1 MKVGICGLGT
11 VGSGVF
17 NLISENNSEIERRL
31 GSKVHV
37 AQIGCRK
44 HHPDCNLSEVN
55 VSHDIF
61 DVVRNPNIDI
71 VIEVIG
77 GLDVARSL
85 VLEAI
90 HNGKHVVTANKA
102 LIAEHGQEILEAAS
116 EKGVQIKFE
125 AAIAGGIPIVKTIKE
140 GLAANRLEWIV
151 GIINGTSNYILS
163 KMSDEVRGLSF
174 SDVLSDAQKLGYA
187 EADPTFDVE
196 GIDAA
201 HKLTILS
208 SIAFGVPLGF
218 DTIYTEG
225 ISQITTDD
233 IGYARELGYV
243 VKHLGI
249 ARVRDD
255 NIEMRVHPCLVPG
268 DHMLAQVKGVMNAVM
283 VGGDASGSTMY
294 YGAGA
299 GSGPTASAVVS
310 DVLDILR
317 NSEAKFTGNLGFA
330 NGRLEPKKI
339 VSINEVV
346 GSTYLRLNVSD
357 QPGVM
362 ARISTILS
370 EYEIGIESLIQK
382 NNRDDYADI
391 VVITNAVVEESL
403 NLAVKKL
410 SRTEDVRGDV
420 KRIRVAEFF

>member
-11 VGSGVF
+11 VGSGTF
-17 NLISENNSEIERRL
+17 NLISKNNSEIERRL
-31 GSKVHV
+31 GSKVHI
-37 AQIGCRK
+37 AQVGCRRE
-44 HHPDCNLSEVN
+44 HPDCNLSN
-55 VSHDIF
+55 VDVSYDIF
-61 DVVRNPNIDI
+61 DVVRNPDIDI

-90 HNGKHVVTANKA
+90 RNGKHVVTANKA
-102 LIAEHGQEILEAAS
+102 LIAEYGQEIMDAAA

-125 AAIAGGIPIVKTIKE
+125 AAIAGGIPIVKTITE

-163 KMSDEVRGLSF
+163 KMSDVGCDLSF
-174 SDVLSDAQKLGYA
+174 IDVLKDAQKLGYA

-196 GIDAA
+196 GVDAA
-201 HKLTILS
+201 HKLTILA
-208 SIAFGVPLGF
+208 SIAFGIPFSF
-218 DTIYTEG
+218 DAVYTEG
-225 ISQITTDD
+225 ISQINASD

-243 VKHLGI
+243 IKHLGI
-249 ARVRDD
+249 ARVQDD
-255 NIEMRVHPCLVPG
+255 NVEIRVHPCLVAE

-299 GSGPTASAVVS
+299 GSSPTASAVVS
-310 DVLDILR
+310 DVLDIMR
-317 NSEAKFTGNLGFA
+317 ASEGKTAGNLGFD
-330 NGRLEPKKI
+330 NGRLVPKKI
-339 VSINEVV
+339 VSIEKVV
-346 GSTYLRLNVSD
+346 GSAYLRLIVSD

-370 EYEIGIESLIQK
+370 QHEISIESLIQK
-382 NNRDDYADI
+382 NTRDDYAD
-391 VVITNAVVEESL
+391 VVIVTNAVFEESL
-403 NLAVKKL
+403 DLAIKKL
-410 SRTEDVRGDV
+410 SSMEDVRGDV
-420 KRIRVAEFF
+420 TRIRVAEFF

>member
-1 MKVGICGLGT
+1 M
-11 VGSGVF
+11 
-17 NLISENNSEIERRL
+17 
-31 GSKVHV
+31 
-37 AQIGCRK
+37 
-44 HHPDCNLSEVN
+44 SEVN

-196 GIDAA
+196 GID
-201 HKLTILS
+201 
-208 SIAFGVPLGF
+208 
-218 DTIYTEG
+218 D
-225 ISQITTDD
+225 
-233 IGYARELGYV
+233 
-243 VKHLGI
+243 
-249 ARVRDD
+249 
-255 NIEMRVHPCLVPG
+255 CL
-268 DHMLAQVKGVMNAVM
+268 L
-283 VGGDASGSTMY
+283 
-294 YGAGA
+294 
-299 GSGPTASAVVS
+299 
-310 DVLDILR
+310 
-317 NSEAKFTGNLGFA
+317 
-330 NGRLEPKKI
+330 
-339 VSINEVV
+339 
-346 GSTYLRLNVSD
+346 
-357 QPGVM
+357 
-362 ARISTILS
+362 
-370 EYEIGIESLIQK
+370 
-382 NNRDDYADI
+382 
-391 VVITNAVVEESL
+391 
-403 NLAVKKL
+403 
-410 SRTEDVRGDV
+410 
-420 KRIRVAEFF
+420 

>member
-1 MKVGICGLGT
+1 
-11 VGSGVF
+11 
-17 NLISENNSEIERRL
+17 
-31 GSKVHV
+31 
-37 AQIGCRK
+37 
-44 HHPDCNLSEVN
+44 
-55 VSHDIF
+55 
-61 DVVRNPNIDI
+61 
-71 VIEVIG
+71 
-77 GLDVARSL
+77 
-85 VLEAI
+85 
-90 HNGKHVVTANKA
+90 
-102 LIAEHGQEILEAAS
+102 
-116 EKGVQIKFE
+116 
-125 AAIAGGIPIVKTIKE
+125 
-140 GLAANRLEWIV
+140 
-151 GIINGTSNYILS
+151 
-163 KMSDEVRGLSF
+163 MSDEVRGLSF

-255 NIEMRVHPCLVPG
+255 NVEMRVHPCLVPG

-317 NSEAKFTGNLGFA
+317 NSEAKMTGNLGFA

>member
-11 VGSGVF
+11 VGSGTF
-17 NLISENNSEIERRL
+17 NLIAKNNAEIERRL
-31 GSKVHV
+31 GSKVHI
-37 AQIGCRK
+37 AQVGCRRQ
-44 HHPDCNLSEVN
+44 HPDCNLSDVD

-61 DVVRNPNIDI
+61 DVVRNPDIDI

-90 HNGKHVVTANKA
+90 RNGKHVVTANKA
-102 LIAEHGQEILEAAS
+102 LIAEYGQEIMDAAA

-125 AAIAGGIPIVKTIKE
+125 AAVAGGIPIVKTIKE

-163 KMSDEVRGLSF
+163 KMSDVGCDLSF
-174 SDVLSDAQKLGYA
+174 IDVLKDAQKLGYA
-187 EADPTFDVE
+187 ESDPTFDVE
-196 GIDAA
+196 GVDAA
-201 HKLTILS
+201 HKLTILA
-208 SIAFGVPLGF
+208 SIAFGVPLSF
-218 DTIYTEG
+218 DAIYTEG
-225 ISQITTDD
+225 ISQINTSD

-243 VKHLGI
+243 IKHLGI
-249 ARVRDD
+249 ARVQDD
-255 NIEMRVHPCLVPG
+255 NVEMRVHPCLVAE
-268 DHMLAQVKGVMNAVM
+268 DHILAQVKGVMNAVM

-294 YGAGA
+294 CGAGA

-317 NSEAKFTGNLGFA
+317 DSDAKTAGNLGFDS
-330 NGRLEPKKI
+330 GHLVPKKI
-339 VSINEVV
+339 VSIEEVV
-346 GSTYLRLNVSD
+346 GSAYLRLIVSD

-370 EYEIGIESLIQK
+370 QHEISIESLIQK
-382 NNRDDYADI
+382 NTRDDHAD
-391 VVITNAVVEESL
+391 VVIVTNAVFEESL
-403 NLAVKKL
+403 NLAIKKL
-410 SRTEDVRGDV
+410 SSMKDVRGDV
-420 KRIRVAEFF
+420 TRIRVAEFF